1 MTLND
6 IINSGLVK
14 DDQPIILQQRFFEN
28 INTIRKGNWY
38 QDDILDALDQE
49 VYRLTYNAVSGTWY
63 VILRDKG
70 AGI

>member
-28 INTIRKGNWY
+28 LTTIRKGHWY
-38 QDDILDALDQE
+38 QDDILNALDQE
-49 VYRLTYNAVSGTWY
+49 VYRLTYNTVSGTWH
-63 VILRDKG
+63 VILKDKG